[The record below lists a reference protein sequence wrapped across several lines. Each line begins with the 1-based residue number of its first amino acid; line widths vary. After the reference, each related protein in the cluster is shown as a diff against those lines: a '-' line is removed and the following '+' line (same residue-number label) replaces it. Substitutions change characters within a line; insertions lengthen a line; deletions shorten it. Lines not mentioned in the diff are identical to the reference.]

1 MTIFGHTEVVQIE
14 DGQFCAL
21 KLAIE
26 LSKAVDK
33 FEDDEWFTSANP
45 LSGRLL
51 AQVFK
56 DIKLT
61 RLYKMKALFAGRQ
74 PPPRVGGKRPRCMN
88 EASKSGD
95 SSSEDSLSEK
105 NEPHD

>member
-45 LSGRLL
+45 LSGRL
-51 AQVFK
+51 
-56 DIKLT
+56 
-61 RLYKMKALFAGRQ
+61 
-74 PPPRVGGKRPRCMN
+74 
-88 EASKSGD
+88 
-95 SSSEDSLSEK
+95 
-105 NEPHD
+105 